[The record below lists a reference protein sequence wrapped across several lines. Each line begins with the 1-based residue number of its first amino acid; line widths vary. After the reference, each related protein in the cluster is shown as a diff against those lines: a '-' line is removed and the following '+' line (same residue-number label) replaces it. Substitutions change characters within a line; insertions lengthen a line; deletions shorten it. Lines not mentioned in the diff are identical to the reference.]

1 MSLTSSLKEP
11 TSAMSRFLTEHLPCA
26 DDLLSDYRRRLARYS
41 APVDATS
48 GAGPRSEYRM
58 LGHTIDHR
66 LRISLGAATG
76 QPIREGV
83 VRAAIHDDGWPDP
96 DVISTVQAAG
106 AVLLK
111 ELKEY
116 ESSDG
121 QPLTLDSET
130 EDRLVRLC
138 HVASSFEAIFRRVGW
153 VRGNSLGYARPG
165 ATLDEIVDAV
175 PPYVVEDIRQQMALA
190 AHPGPFNSLR
200 QLPATQRVCGPVFD
214 GSIHVGGAD
223 ADFVLQGQLIDCKAT
238 IRPER
243 VSRDALHQLAGY
255 LLLDYSDSYSIE
267 SVALYLS
274 RQGAL
279 IDWSV
284 ADFLGFM
291 GARLELPDLRAA
303 CRYALSDGA
312 AGTPPPPEDQRRPLP
327 RPRSAPPVQDTLFG
341 DLL

>member
-11 TSAMSRFLTEHLPCA
+11 TSAMSRFLTEHLPGV
-26 DDLLSDYRRRLARYS
+26 DGLLSDYRRRLVRYP
-41 APVDATS
+41 APVGPAAS
-48 GAGPRSEYRM
+48 AGQRPEYRM

-66 LRISLGAATG
+66 LRISLGAPTG
-76 QPIREGV
+76 QPIKEGI
-83 VRAAIHDDGWPDP
+83 VRAAIDDDGWPAP

-111 ELKEY
+111 ELDQY

-121 QPLTLDSET
+121 QPLAFDSET

-138 HVASSFEAIFRRVGW
+138 HVASSFEAIFRHVGW
-153 VRGNSLGYARPG
+153 IRGNRLPPY
-165 ATLDEIVDAV
+165 IVD
-175 PPYVVEDIRQQMALA
+175 DIRQLA
-190 AHPGPFNSLR
+190 AHPGPFDGLR
-200 QLPATQRVCGPVFD
+200 QLPAAQRVCGPVFD
-214 GSIHVGGAD
+214 GSLHVGGAD
-223 ADFVLQGQLIDCKAT
+223 ADFILRGQLIDCKAT

-243 VSRDALHQLAGY
+243 MGRAELYQIAGY

-267 SVALYLS
+267 SVGLYLS

-279 IDWSV
+279 IDWNV

-291 GARLELPDLRAA
+291 GAQLELPDLRAA
-303 CRYALSDGA
+303 CRYALTDGA

-327 RPRSAPPVQDTLFG
+327 RPRNAPPVQDTRFG
-341 DLL
+341 DLP